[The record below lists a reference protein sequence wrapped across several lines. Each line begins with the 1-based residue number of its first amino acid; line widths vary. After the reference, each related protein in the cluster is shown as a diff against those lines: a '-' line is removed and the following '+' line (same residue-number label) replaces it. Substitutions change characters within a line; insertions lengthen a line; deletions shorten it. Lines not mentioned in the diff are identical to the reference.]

1 MAKRNAFI
9 TLKDHKPNF
18 NNAPTCRL
26 INPTKSEIGRISK
39 EILQTIVK
47 SVAASTNVNLW
58 RSTQSVLEWFNAIE
72 NKQNAAFICF
82 DIVDFYPSITKKL
95 LSEAID
101 FASEYVNISPS
112 EKQIIMHAKQTLL
125 FSSDAPWVKKDA
137 RDGLFDVTMGSYDGA
152 ESCELVVV
160 YMLNLLKR
168 ICGDTIGLYRDDG
181 LAISQG
187 PPSTTERTK
196 KQICKLFAD
205 KNLRITIEANKK
217 VVNYLDVTLDLNT
230 GKHYPFMKPGNVP
243 SYVHAK
249 SNHPPNII
257 KRIPEN
263 INQRLSNISSDEQ
276 VFNKAAPTYQAA
288 LDKSGY
294 VYKLRFNPKN
304 NRKKT
309 RRTRKRNITW
319 YNPPFDMRVKT
330 NLGKK
335 FLRIVCECFP
345 KGHPLRPIFNRN
357 TLKLSYSCMPNAKST
372 IDTHN
377 KRLLKQIN
385 SGENITDAS
394 LCNCR
399 KKEDCPLENQC
410 LTRGIV
416 YQATVTTEQGSEC
429 YVGLTDTDF
438 KSRFANH
445 KQSFRN
451 EAYSNQTELSKH
463 VWQLKKAKVD
473 YTIKWKILDRAQS
486 YSNATKRCKLCTLEK
501 FYIIC
506 KRELATL
513 NKRTELASTCRH
525 VNKFLLKNT

>member
-1 MAKRNAFI
+1 M
-9 TLKDHKPNF
+9 
-18 NNAPTCRL
+18 
-26 INPTKSEIGRISK
+26 
-39 EILQTIVK
+39 
-47 SVAASTNVNLW
+47 
-58 RSTQSVLEWFNAIE
+58 
-72 NKQNAAFICF
+72 
-82 DIVDFYPSITKKL
+82 
-95 LSEAID
+95 SEAID

-125 FSSDAPWVKKDA
+125 FNPDAPWVKKDA
-137 RDGLFDVTMGSYDGA
+137 SNGLFDVTMGSYDGA

-168 ICGDTIGLYRDDG
+168 ICGDTVGLYRDDG

-187 PPSTTERTK
+187 PPRTTERIK

-205 KNLRITIEANKK
+205 KNLKITIEANKK

-263 INQRLSNISSDEQ
+263 INQRLSNISSDEE

-294 VYKLRFNPKN
+294 TYKLRFTPKN
-304 NRKKT
+304 SRRKT
-309 RRTRKRNITW
+309 RRSRKRNITW

-345 KGHPLRPIFNRN
+345 RGHALRPIFNRN
-357 TLKLSYSCMPNAKST
+357 TLKLSYSCMPNVKST
-372 IDTHN
+372 IDAHN
-377 KRLLKQIN
+377 RRLLKQTN
-385 SGENITDAS
+385 SGKAISDAS

-410 LTRGIV
+410 LTKGIV

-429 YVGLTDTDF
+429 FVGLTDTDF

-463 VWQLKKAKVD
+463 VWQL
-473 YTIKWKILDRAQS
+473 
-486 YSNATKRCKLCTLEK
+486 
-501 FYIIC
+501 
-506 KRELATL
+506 
-513 NKRTELASTCRH
+513 
-525 VNKFLLKNT
+525 

>member
-1 MAKRNAFI
+1 
-9 TLKDHKPNF
+9 
-18 NNAPTCRL
+18 
-26 INPTKSEIGRISK
+26 
-39 EILQTIVK
+39 
-47 SVAASTNVNLW
+47 
-58 RSTQSVLEWFNAIE
+58 
-72 NKQNAAFICF
+72 
-82 DIVDFYPSITKKL
+82 
-95 LSEAID
+95 
-101 FASEYVNISPS
+101 
-112 EKQIIMHAKQTLL
+112 MHAKQTLL
-125 FSSDAPWVKKDA
+125 FNPDAPWVKKGA
-137 RDGLFDVTMGSYDGA
+137 NDGLFDVTMGSYDGA

-187 PPSTTERTK
+187 SPRTTERTK

-205 KNLRITIEANKK
+205 KNLKITIEANKK

-243 SYVHAK
+243 SYAHAK

-263 INQRLSNISSDEQ
+263 INQRLSNISSDEE
-276 VFNKAAPTYQAA
+276 VFNKAAPAYQTA

-294 VYKLRFNPKN
+294 THKLRFTPKN
-304 NRKKT
+304 STRKI
-309 RRTRKRNITW
+309 RRPRKRNITW
-319 YNPPFDMRVKT
+319 YNPPFDMRVRT

-345 KGHPLRPIFNRN
+345 RGHALRPIFNRN
-357 TLKLSYSCMPNAKST
+357 TLKLSYSCMPNVKST
-372 IDTHN
+372 IDAHN
-377 KRLLKQIN
+377 KRLLKQTN
-385 SGENITDAS
+385 SGEAISDAR

-399 KKEDCPLENQC
+399 RKEDCPLENQC
-410 LTRGIV
+410 LTKGIV
-416 YQATVTTEQGSEC
+416 YQAIVTTEQGSEC

-451 EAYSNQTELSKH
+451 EVYSNQTELSKH
-463 VWQLKKAKVD
+463 VWQLKEAGVD
-473 YTIKWKILDRAQS
+473 YTIRWKILDKAQA

-506 KRELATL
+506 KQELATL
-513 NKRTELASTCRH
+513 NKRTELANTCRH
-525 VNKFLLKNT
+525 ANKFLLKNT